1 METLK
6 IEFVNSDIL
15 PIIIEKLKNMGNDL
29 VDLMREKLEE
39 EFPK

>member
-15 PIIIEKLKNMGNDL
+15 PIIIEKLKTMSNDL

>member
-15 PIIIEKLKNMGNDL
+15 PIIIEKLKTMGNDL